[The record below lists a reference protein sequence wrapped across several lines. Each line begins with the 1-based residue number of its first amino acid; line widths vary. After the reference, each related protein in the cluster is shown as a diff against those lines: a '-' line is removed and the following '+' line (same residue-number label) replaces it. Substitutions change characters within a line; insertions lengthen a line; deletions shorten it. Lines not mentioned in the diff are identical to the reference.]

1 MKHTLRKC
9 TKKQGVAAQSL
20 RESAQSKRTRT
31 CQHPTRKFMPQTIGS
46 RLIFPRRRGT
56 RTGNVVSTF
65 INSGLHE
72 ADCSQ
77 FDKDGPDHSFET
89 SQHVL
94 QKGQLH
100 CVYAHKY
107 EVPDEETP
115 LFLRTLQE
123 WMLGTNPVTVALQA
137 EVSHAEYMTA
147 DSLRATKFFVEERG
161 EGTFAGPYAVRTRN
175 GCSAVI
181 WRFPQAI
188 PFLVHDQAGPLT
200 KFRY

>member
-1 MKHTLRKC
+1 MWPRLLSIPDCMGLTAHNL
-9 TKKQGVAAQSL
+9 TKMA
-20 RESAQSKRTRT
+20 
-31 CQHPTRKFMPQTIGS
+31 QTIPLKL
-46 RLIFPRRRGT
+46 RNTCFR
-56 RTGNVVSTF
+56 
-65 INSGLHE
+65 
-72 ADCSQ
+72 
-77 FDKDGPDHSFET
+77 KDSYI
-89 SQHVL
+89 
-94 QKGQLH
+94 
-100 CVYAHKY
+100 CVYAHKC
-107 EVPDEETP
+107 EVPDEETQ

-147 DSLRATKFFVEERG
+147 DSLRATKFFVEEHG

-200 KFRY
+200 SIDEV